1 MITANKWQF
10 PLQLKNLFIFNW
22 WVIALQ
28 YCVGFYQTST
38 WSVAVLICVSL
49 MISDEHLFI
58 LTKIFFDWRKKYSNN
73 ERIYHYVTRKY
84 NLLSLNSLIF
94 IPCRLIFIHVL
105 NLWQILS
112 ASNDEKERHQGNMC
126 FGHLSAFRA
135 QPSSPR
141 DTLIR
146 AA

>member
-1 MITANKWQF
+1 MAISIAIK
-10 PLQLKNLFIFNW
+10 KNLFIFNW

-28 YCVGFYQTST
+28 HCVGLYQTST
-38 WSVAVLICVSL
+38 WSIAVLICISL

-58 LTKIFFDWRKKYSNN
+58 LTKIFFDCRTKYSNN

-94 IPCRLIFIHVL
+94 IPCQLIFSHVL
-105 NLWQILS
+105 NPWQIRS
-112 ASNDEKERHQGNMC
+112 VSNDEKERHQGKRC
-126 FGHLSAFRA
+126 FGHLGAFRA

-141 DTLIR
+141 DALTR

>member
-1 MITANKWQF
+1 MAISIAIK
-10 PLQLKNLFIFNW
+10 KKFIFNW

-38 WSVAVLICVSL
+38 WSTAVLICISL

-58 LTKIFFDWRKKYSNN
+58 LTEIFFDWRTKYSNN
-73 ERIYHYVTRKY
+73 EGIYHYVTRKY

-94 IPCRLIFIHVL
+94 IPCQLIFFHVL
-105 NLWQILS
+105 NPWQIHS
-112 ASNDEKERHQGNMC
+112 ASNDEKERHQGKRR
-126 FGHLSAFRA
+126 FGYLSAFRA

-141 DTLIR
+141 DALTR